1 MGIGLSLSSYYF
13 LLINVKLRSKEPYW
27 LLRNGILNSYP
38 SLRKDVSCDILIVG
52 GGISGA
58 LMAYQFSTEGYRTI
72 LIDKRDIGMGSTCAN
87 TAMLQYEIDEPLYSL
102 RRLVGHEAANDTYLQ
117 GVYAIN
123 KLNDIVKT
131 LPVDCGFKYKESLQV
146 ATSPLDAE
154 GLTRELACR
163 KEIGIGVR
171 WVNKDEL
178 FSGFGVV
185 GEGGILSD
193 VAGSMDVYQLTHALL
208 SYSEKK
214 FGLQV
219 YDHTALQ
226 KVEYEKFQNVVMV
239 DSGSTIAA
247 KHTIY
252 STGYESQELV
262 KSDIGKLIST
272 YACISEPFGR
282 LPAALSDTVFWD
294 TEDPYFYCRSTFDNR
309 ILIGGEDEQFKNPE
323 KRDKLIEEK
332 ESNLVE
338 KFQHFMPGITF
349 IPDFSWAGTFGVT
362 KDSLPFIG
370 PHPDYPNSCFMLGFG
385 GNGTT
390 FSIMGMDIL
399 SDAIAGRPNKFLS
412 YFKFNR

>member
-1 MGIGLSLSSYYF
+1 M
-13 LLINVKLRSKEPYW
+13 KLRSKEPYW
-27 LLRNGILNSYP
+27 LLRNGIINSYP
-38 SLRKDVSCDILIVG
+38 SLRKDVSCDVLVVG

-58 LMAYQFSTEGYRTI
+58 LSAYQFSTEGYRTI
-72 LIDKRDIGMGSTCAN
+72 LIDRRDIGMGSTCAN

-102 RRLVGHEAANDTYLQ
+102 RGLVGHEAANDTYIQ
-117 GVYAIN
+117 GVHAIH
-123 KLNDIVKT
+123 KLNDIIKT
-131 LPVDCGFKYKESLQV
+131 LRVDCGFKYKQSLQV
-146 ATSPLDAE
+146 ATSLLDAE
-154 GLTRELACR
+154 GLARELACR
-163 KEIGIGVR
+163 KEVGIEVR
-171 WVNKDEL
+171 WVKKGEL

-239 DSGSTIAA
+239 DTGSTIAA

-252 STGYESQELV
+252 STGYESHDLI
-262 KSDIGKLIST
+262 KNDIGKLIST
-272 YACISEPFGR
+272 YACISEPFAR
-282 LPAALSDTVFWD
+282 LPSALFDTVFWN
-294 TEDPYFYCRSTFDNR
+294 TEDPYFYCRGTFDNR

-323 KRDKLIEEK
+323 KRDALIEEK
-332 ESNLVE
+332 ESDLVE
-338 KFQHFMPGITF
+338 KFQQFIPGIKF

-362 KDSLPFIG
+362 KDALPFIG
-370 PHPDYPNSCFMLGFG
+370 PNPDYPNSYFMLGFG

-399 SDAIAGRPNKFLS
+399 SDAVAGRPNKFLE